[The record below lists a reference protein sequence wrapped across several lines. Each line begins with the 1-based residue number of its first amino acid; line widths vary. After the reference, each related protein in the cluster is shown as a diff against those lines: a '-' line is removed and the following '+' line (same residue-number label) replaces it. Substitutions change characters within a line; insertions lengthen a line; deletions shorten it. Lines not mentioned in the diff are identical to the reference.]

1 MRWVVFKYGLV
12 LLVYL
17 VIIFIC
23 RKFIVLC
30 MEVVGIV
37 NEIRDFRIIEF
48 CKFISLLM
56 FSFFLEFFKNYDR
69 KIN

>member
-30 MEVVGIV
+30 MEVVGI
-37 NEIRDFRIIEF
+37 I
-48 CKFISLLM
+48 KFVVI
-56 FSFFLEFFKNYDR
+56 F
-69 KIN
+69 